1 MEKEFPLKLATGALS
16 FGPKIQINLDLMLHA
31 EKLGFDSA
39 WTAEA
44 YGNDAVTTAT
54 WIAAKTTRLNV
65 GTAIMQ
71 MPARTPA
78 MTAMTATT
86 LNQLSE
92 GRFKLGLGPSGPQVV
107 EGWHGVPYGKPLTRT
122 KEYIEIIRQIWERKK
137 PLEYHGTHYDIPC
150 TGEGTTGLGKPLKSI
165 LHGDPSIPIYTA
177 SISPNGLRCAAEVA
191 DGVIPMMYDPERY
204 DDLLKPH
211 FEEGFAKAGGGKS
224 LADFDVMT
232 SCTVIIS
239 DDVEKAMVPVKA
251 NLAQYIG
258 GMGARNK
265 NFYNDYAKRM
275 GFEAAA
281 AEIQDLFLDGKRPE
295 AVAAVPDELVDA
307 VHLVGPEGKIR
318 DRLQAWKEAGKRGE
332 VGTMLLGAMQPEA
345 LELVAEELL

>member
-1 MEKEFPLKLATGALS
+1 MKLATGALS
-16 FGPKIQINLDLMLHA
+16 FGPKAKINIDLIRHA
-31 EKLGFDSA
+31 EKLGFDST

-54 WIAAKTTRLNV
+54 WIAAKTEKISV

-122 KEYIEIIRQIWERKK
+122 REYIEIVRQIWAREK
-137 PLEYHGTHYDIPC
+137 PLEFSGTHYQIPC

-204 DDLLKPH
+204 SELLEPH
-211 FEEGFAKAGGGKS
+211 LEKGFVKSKEKFGVEKS
-224 LADFDVMT
+224 LKNFDVMT

-239 DDVEKAMVPVKA
+239 DDEEKAMMPVKA
-251 NLAQYIG
+251 NLALYIG
-258 GMGARNK
+258 GMGARDQ
-265 NFYNDYAKRM
+265 NFYNAYAKRM
-275 GFEAAA
+275 GFEEAAVK
-281 AEIQDLFLDGKRPE
+281 IQDLFLGGKQKE
-295 AVAAVPDELVDA
+295 AVAAVPNELVDA
-307 VHLVGPEGKIR
+307 VHMVGSEGKIR
-318 DRLQAWKEAGKRGE
+318 DRLQAWKEAGQRGE
-332 VGTMLLGAMQPEA
+332 VGTMLLGSQQPEA
-345 LELVAEELL
+345 LELVAKELL